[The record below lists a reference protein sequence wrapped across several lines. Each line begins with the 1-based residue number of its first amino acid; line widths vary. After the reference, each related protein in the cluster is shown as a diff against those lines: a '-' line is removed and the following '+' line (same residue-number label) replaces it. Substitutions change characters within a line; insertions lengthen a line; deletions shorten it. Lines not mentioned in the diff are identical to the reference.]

1 MAGNVFYGTNVSDT
15 DRGNFPELKVVNM
28 VPEAEASEP
37 EGLVLISRKGLK
49 DSTTSFGTDP
59 VKRLYQ
65 IDGVLQNELF
75 AVAGTSLYGKTTGL
89 IGAINGSG
97 HVSMAGY
104 ENALFA
110 CAGESI
116 WSYTGGTLSEIAFP
130 DDAPVTAIAVGASRL
145 ISIRKDT
152 GVFYWSDP
160 LTTTI
165 DALSFATA
173 ENSPDKLKDLLFIGD
188 TLHLFGSETVEFWP
202 VSTSNPD
209 LPFQPLQGRVFQRG
223 IKATGCAAKFAA
235 SFVWVTDDNQVCIGD
250 PNNIIST
257 PTIET
262 KISRAANV
270 RLWTFDMFNT
280 EYLAVRLDDA
290 TYAYS
295 QRYGQWIELSSYGET
310 NWLPQCYENGYFG
323 SSTDGKLYQWTDA
336 DYTDFGNSLERT
348 LTLWVPLDTGTTPLY
363 NILCRIASGVGYNYT
378 ESPVVELRASRDGG
392 FTWGPWKQKSLKL
405 MGDYGQKITWRSLGA
420 FVYPGGLLQ
429 IRCSDNTPFRFSGAT
444 VNDGY

>member
-15 DRGNFPELKVVNM
+15 DRGSFPELKVVNM
-28 VPEAEASEP
+28 VPETESTES
-37 EGLVLISRKGLK
+37 EGLVLNSRKGLE
-49 DSTTSFGTDP
+49 TTGDTFGSGP

-65 IDGVLQNELF
+65 VDGVLNNELF
-75 AVAGTSLYGKTTGL
+75 GVSGSSLYGKTTGL
-89 IGAINGSG
+89 IGAISGTG

-110 CAGESI
+110 CAGKDI
-116 WSYTGGTLSEIAFP
+116 WAYTDGTLAAVPFP
-130 DDAPVTAIAVGASRL
+130 DGAEVTAIAVGASRL

-152 GVFYWSDP
+152 GVFYWSDT

-262 KISRAANV
+262 KIKAATSV

-280 EYLAVRLDDA
+280 EYLAIRLDNA

-295 QRYGQWIELSSYGET
+295 QRYGQWIELTSYNKD
-310 NWLPQCYENGYFG
+310 NWLPLCYENGYFG
-323 SSTDGKLYQWTDA
+323 SSEDGSLFQWSNN
-336 DYTDFGNSLERT
+336 YEDFNDNLERT
-348 LTLWVPLDTGTTPLY
+348 LTLWVPLDTGTVPLY
-363 NILCRIASGVGYNYT
+363 NILCRIASGVGYSYT
-378 ESPVVELRASRDGG
+378 GNPVVELRCSRDGG
-392 FTWGPWKQKSLKL
+392 FTWGPWKQKSLKT
-405 MGDYGQKITWRSLGA
+405 MGSYGEKISWRSLGA
-420 FVYPGGLLQ
+420 FKYPGGLIQ
-429 IRCSDNTPFRFSGAT
+429 IRCTDNTPFRFSGAT